1 MTCVM
6 EVEVCVWGC
15 SGFSDQK
22 NTATRSSSQNTGKIA
37 VCVGGRGVGGEQPPS
52 SEDED
57 ERNKL
62 WTEE

>member
-1 MTCVM
+1 M
-6 EVEVCVWGC
+6 
-15 SGFSDQK
+15 
-22 NTATRSSSQNTGKIA
+22 GKIA
-37 VCVGGRGVGGEQPPS
+37 VCVGGRGVRGEQPPS